1 MGNGDHPLR
10 LGDHGKG
17 LGLCET
23 YKLGAGPCGAGLRP
37 LWGVAG
43 QFMLVS
49 EQEGVVTTAAA
60 TVKCCVVMCYSV
72 WWFGIIH
79 WNGWLSCRAL
89 QIIVRI

>member
-1 MGNGDHPLR
+1 MERGWDCVKRTSSEQGPAELDSDPSGGD
-10 LGDHGKG
+10 
-17 LGLCET
+17 
-23 YKLGAGPCGAGLRP
+23 
-37 LWGVAG
+37 AG

-60 TVKCCVVMCYSV
+60 TMKCCVVMCYSV

-89 QIIVRI
+89 LIIVRI